1 MIGFLLVDKPAGWT
15 SHDVVA
21 KVRRLAGIK
30 KVGHAGTL
38 DPMATGL
45 LVVAVGPVTRLL
57 RFLQDLTKT
66 YVAEATF
73 GIATDSLDADGEVIS
88 TQPMDFDRV
97 ALESA
102 VAKFVGDIEQ
112 IPPMVSAVKVDG
124 RKLYELAREGKEI
137 ERQPRPVSIYQFDV
151 LGFEPGEHPVASFRI
166 RSSKGTYVRTL
177 VDDVAQVL
185 GGRAHLTGLRRTA
198 NGSLSVADASTI
210 ETLETDGVV
219 AHLLSPAAALADLA
233 SYVVGAEEAAAIV
246 HGRQIQ
252 VPESLAESLVGPI
265 AAVKEGGDLLAVG
278 ECEEGW
284 FKSSVVV
291 Q

>member
-1 MIGFLLVDKPAGWT
+1 MIGFLLVDKPSGWT

-57 RFLQDLTKT
+57 RFLQDLPKT

-73 GIATDSLDADGEVIS
+73 GIATDSLDADGQVIS
-88 TQPMDFDRV
+88 TEPMDFGREQ
-97 ALESA
+97 LEKS
-102 VAKFVGDIEQ
+102 VSGFVGDIEQ

-124 RKLYELAREGKEI
+124 KKLYELAREGKEI
-137 ERQPRPVSIYQFDV
+137 ERKPRPVSIYQFDI
-151 LGFEPGEHPVASFRI
+151 LGFTPGDHPVASFRI

-177 VDDVAQVL
+177 IDDVAQDL

-198 NGSLSVADASTI
+198 NGSLSVTDSSTI
-210 ETLETDGVV
+210 ETLEADGVE
-219 AHLLSPAAALADLA
+219 AHLLSPADALADLP
-233 SYVVGAEEAAAIV
+233 SYLVGPEEADDIV

-252 VPESLAESLVGPI
+252 LVESFSGPI
-265 AAVKEGGDLLAVG
+265 AAIQPGGDLLAVG
-278 ECEEGW
+278 ESEGGW
-284 FKSSVVV
+284 FKSSVVLR
-291 Q
+291 